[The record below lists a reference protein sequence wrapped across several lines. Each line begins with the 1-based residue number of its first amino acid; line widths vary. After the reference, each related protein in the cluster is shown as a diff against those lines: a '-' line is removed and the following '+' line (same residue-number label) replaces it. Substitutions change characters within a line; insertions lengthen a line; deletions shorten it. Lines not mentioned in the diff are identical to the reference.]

1 LEVSV
6 YRAEP
11 SAWLDFITALSP
23 ILGAVLAIGGVIL
36 TIIYTNKRE
45 RDRQQHE
52 RLLKDAELEAQ
63 KESRLR
69 DERIAA
75 YRRFLAATTNAH
87 ANREGVAAI
96 AAAYSEVSLLAS
108 TDEIARVAYG
118 VWVTYDRAQRIFAKS
133 RDRERATKNPTS
145 LVAQYRHRAEEE
157 RVRFLMLAQ
166 AELGLEGRSTG
177 YRDAEWMTPDEALP
191 EPEEGSQERREDAS
205 G

>member
-133 RDRERATKNPTS
+133 RDRESATKDPTS

-191 EPEEGSQERREDAS
+191 GPEEGSQERREDAS

>member
-157 RVRFLMLAQ
+157 RVRFLML
-166 AELGLEGRSTG
+166 GLRQS
-177 YRDAEWMTPDEALP
+177 
-191 EPEEGSQERREDAS
+191 
-205 G
+205 